1 MDDSHSILSHK
12 NHIVKRGEY
21 NMPKLKRRAD
31 GRYQK
36 SIVDSRT
43 GKKVFFYGKT
53 EKELNQ
59 KILAYTGEQEKGAS
73 FQDVADSW
81 WDKAQDSLAIQSI
94 TTYKPALKR
103 LCEFFK
109 NKSIIEIK
117 PMEISYFLS
126 TLANQGYAQKTILNH
141 KLVCNL
147 IFTYA
152 LTQNYL
158 EINPCSSVI
167 IPKALPKKKRAAA
180 SSSDEEI
187 IKNSHDVWLF
197 PYIAIMTG
205 MRKGEILALQWKDID
220 FNNNLIKVSKS
231 VCHDGDIPKI
241 KETKTEAGIR
251 VVPLLKPLKEVL
263 SNVKNKKP
271 DNFIISI
278 DEGKTPLRKKR
289 YITIYNKFKEKTGI
303 SCTAHQ
309 LRHSFATVAF
319 EAGVP
324 VKSVQEIL
332 GHKQISTTMDIY
344 TDFRKKSLDSA
355 AELLNDKFK
364 M

>member
-1 MDDSHSILSHK
+1 MA
-12 NHIVKRGEY
+12 
-21 NMPKLKRRAD
+21 KLKRRAD

-36 SIVDSRT
+36 TITDKRT

-81 WDKAQDSLAIQSI
+81 WDKAQDYLAVQSI

-103 LCEFFK
+103 LTDFFK
-109 NKSIIEIK
+109 NKSIKEIK

-147 IFTYA
+147 IFTYG

-158 EINPCSSVI
+158 EINPCSSII

-180 SSSDEEI
+180 SSLDEEI
-187 IKNSHDVWLF
+187 IKKSYDIWLF

-220 FNNNLIKVSKS
+220 FNNDLIKVSKS
-231 VCHDGDIPKI
+231 VYHVGDVPKI
-241 KETKTEAGIR
+241 KEPKTEAGIR
-251 VVPLLKPLKEVL
+251 VVPLLNGLKTVL
-263 SNVKNKKP
+263 SNQKNKNP
-271 DNFIISI
+271 ENFIISL
-278 DEGKTPLRKKR
+278 DNGKSPLRKR
-289 YITIYNKFKEKTGI
+289 RFITLYNKFKEKTGI

-344 TDFRKKSLDSA
+344 TEFRKKSLVEATS
-355 AELLNDKFK
+355 LLNDKFK

>member
-1 MDDSHSILSHK
+1 ML
-12 NHIVKRGEY
+12 
-21 NMPKLKRRAD
+21 MPKLKRRAD

-36 SIVDSRT
+36 VIVDKRT

-59 KILAYTGEQEKGAS
+59 KILAYTGEQERGAS
-73 FQDVADSW
+73 FQDIAASW
-81 WDKAQDSLAIQSI
+81 WAEAQDNLAVQSI

-103 LCEFFK
+103 LTSFF
-109 NKSIIEIK
+109 NTKSIKDIK

-126 TLANQGYAQKTILNH
+126 TMANQGYAQKTILNH

-152 LTQNYL
+152 LLHNYL

-187 IKNSHDVWLF
+187 IKKSYDIWLF

-220 FNNNLIKVSKS
+220 FQQDIIKVSKS
-231 VCHDGDIPKI
+231 IFHDGDKPLI
-241 KETKTEAGIR
+241 KEPKTEAGTR
-251 VVPLLKPLKEVL
+251 TVPLLEPLKKVL
-263 SNVKNKKP
+263 EAIKHKNA
-271 DNFIISI
+271 NHYIISV
-278 DEGKTPLRKKR
+278 DGGETPLRKR
-289 YITIYNKFKEKTGI
+289 RFITLYNKFKEKTGI

-324 VKSVQEIL
+324 VKAVQEIL

-344 TDFRKKSLDSA
+344 TEFRKKSLDEA
-355 AELLNDKFK
+355 TNLLNEKFK
-364 M
+364 T

>member
-1 MDDSHSILSHK
+1 MIKERRML
-12 NHIVKRGEY
+12 
-21 NMPKLKRRAD
+21 MPKLKRRAD

-36 SIVDSRT
+36 VIVDKRT

-59 KILAYTGEQEKGAS
+59 KILAYTGEQERGAS
-73 FQDVADSW
+73 FQDIAASW
-81 WDKAQDSLAIQSI
+81 WAQAQDNLAAQTI

-103 LCEFFK
+103 LTNFFN
-109 NKSIIEIK
+109 NKSIKEIK

-126 TLANQGYAQKTILNH
+126 TMANQGYAQKTILNH

-167 IPKALPKKKRAAA
+167 MPKTLPKKKRAAA

-187 IKNSHDVWLF
+187 IKNSYDIWLF

-220 FNNNLIKVSKS
+220 FNNDLINVSKS
-231 VCHDGDIPKI
+231 VYHEGDKPFI
-241 KETKTEAGIR
+241 KEPKTEAGIR

-263 SNVKNKKP
+263 SKVQNKTP
-271 DNFIISI
+271 DNYIISL
-278 DEGKTPLRKKR
+278 DEGRTPLRKR
-289 YITIYNKFKEKTGI
+289 RFITQYNKFKEKTGI
-303 SCTAHQ
+303 TCTAHQ

-344 TDFRKKSLDSA
+344 TDFRKKSLDEA
-355 AELLNDKFK
+355 TNLLNEKLKF
-364 M
+364 

>member
-1 MDDSHSILSHK
+1 MT
-12 NHIVKRGEY
+12 
-21 NMPKLKRRAD
+21 KLKRRAD

-36 SIVDSRT
+36 VIVDKRT

-53 EKELNQ
+53 EKEINQ
-59 KILAYTGEQEKGAS
+59 KILAYTGEQEKGKTFNDIAS
-73 FQDVADSW
+73 SW
-81 WDKAQDSLAIQSI
+81 WDQAQDVLATQSI

-103 LCEFFK
+103 LTNFFN
-109 NKSIIEIK
+109 NKSIKEIK

-126 TLANQGYAQKTILNH
+126 NLANQGYAQKTILNH

-158 EINPCSSVI
+158 EINPCASI
-167 IPKALPKKKRAAA
+167 IMPKALPKKKRTAAK
-180 SSSDEEI
+180 STDEEI
-187 IKNSHDVWLF
+187 IKKSYDIWLF

-220 FNNNLIKVSKS
+220 FKNNSINVSKS
-231 VCHDGDIPKI
+231 VYHEGDKPFI
-241 KETKTEAGIR
+241 KEPKTEAGIR
-251 VVPLLKPLKEVL
+251 IIPLLKPLKEVL
-263 SNVKNKKP
+263 LKVEDKTPENY
-271 DNFIISI
+271 IISI
-278 DEGKTPLRKKR
+278 DNGKTPLRKR
-289 YITIYNKFKEKTGI
+289 RFITLYNKFKEKTGI
-303 SCTAHQ
+303 TCTAHQ

-324 VKSVQEIL
+324 VKAVQEIL

-344 TDFRKKSLDSA
+344 TDFRKNSFDEA
-355 AELLNDKFK
+355 ANLLNEKFK
-364 M
+364 Y